1 MQKSKFLEVLKTFSK
16 KDYQKFGQFVNSDYF
31 NTRIMLRKLYEV
43 ILNYSKR
50 SEEIITREY
59 LFKELYPGKK
69 YREGT
74 IVNLLSGL
82 YKLFETYVNQVSFE
96 SESFTKES
104 YLLKGLSS
112 RKLDKFAFKT
122 YRDTVKEMEKTSIRD
137 ADYFHCRHELEYQYM
152 TFLSGNER
160 GYNTLDKETI
170 QNYYNRLVEY
180 IIVRLLTVYAFMLNQ
195 KTYVREENFDMSFIE
210 LVFNYLHEKSFNHIP
225 AISIYFTLIKL
236 IIEDDAK
243 HCYKLMD
250 LLSRHH
256 AILGSN
262 ERRNL
267 YVNMLNFFTFK
278 ARVSGISKFNKES
291 FELFKFIIENKIYI
305 TEANTKL
312 DHILYLGT
320 VETGLNVG
328 EFEWV
333 ENFINRGREELLEE
347 HRENT
352 FNLCYAIFYFNK
364 KNYNKSL
371 EYLGR
376 VQRMHGFFNL
386 QINTLTLQNYYELN
400 LYNNSFSLI
409 DSYKHYLR
417 ENKEITNF
425 NKDRAK
431 DFLNTVN
438 KLLKIKCRKHK
449 FDASEFDLSRE
460 EFKNILKKKWI
471 IEKIE
476 EIQKI

>member
-1 MQKSKFLEVLKTFSK
+1 MQKAKFLEVLKTFSK

-31 NTRIMLRKLYEV
+31 NTSIMLRKLYEV
-43 ILNYSKR
+43 ILNYSKK
-50 SEEIITREY
+50 SEEITREY
-59 LFKELYPGKK
+59 LFKKLYPGKK

-82 YKLFETYVNQVSFE
+82 YKLFENYVVQESFE
-96 SESFTKES
+96 SESFAQQS

-122 YRDTVKEMEKTSIRD
+122 YCDAVKEMEAVSIRD
-137 ADYFHCRHELEYQYM
+137 ADYFHSLHELEYQYM
-152 TFLSGNER
+152 TFLSSNDR
-160 GYNTLDKETI
+160 GYNTLDKEKI
-170 QNYYNRLVEY
+170 QNYYYKLVEY

-210 LVFNYLHEKSFNHIP
+210 LVFNYLNEKSFNHIP
-225 AISIYFTLIKL
+225 AISIYFTLVKL
-236 IIEDDAK
+236 IIEDDEK
-243 HCYKLMD
+243 HCYRLKE
-250 LLSRHH
+250 LLSSHP

-291 FELFKFIIENKIYI
+291 FELFKHIVENKIYI
-305 TEANTKL
+305 TEENTKL

-333 ENFINRGREELLEE
+333 ENFINRGREELLED

-352 FNLCYAIFYFNK
+352 FNLCYAIF
-364 KNYNKSL
+364 
-371 EYLGR
+371 
-376 VQRMHGFFNL
+376 
-386 QINTLTLQNYYELN
+386 
-400 LYNNSFSLI
+400 
-409 DSYKHYLR
+409 
-417 ENKEITNF
+417 
-425 NKDRAK
+425 
-431 DFLNTVN
+431 
-438 KLLKIKCRKHK
+438 
-449 FDASEFDLSRE
+449 
-460 EFKNILKKKWI
+460 
-471 IEKIE
+471 
-476 EIQKI
+476 